1 MQTDWEGGY
10 FPITIHFSEDYP
22 SKPPKCKFP
31 ASFFHPNVY
40 PSGTVCLS
48 ILNEDSV
55 WPSNLSLFFVLQ
67 VFLCH
72 FEIHNTS
79 LGHIFLCTSL
89 KRTNPIVKA
98 LISINLKLFDVLLDL
113 NCLTV
118 VLFPVRTKLQE
129 VHCAW
134 HHVITCESS
143 GLETGNN
150 SETNFGGHPGAPWCS
165 KSSRP
170 STNWSISALYSGCNF
185 CPCWD
190 VGVETGNMHRSPLK
204 HSVLSR
210 TDIVFTSM
218 HWGPPEWAYGHPKQY
233 WGHYFSSERCYLLC
247 MRQVNSLSS
256 VSMPTFLG
264 HSMSSISFCPVI
276 S

>member
-72 FEIHNTS
+72 FEIYNTS

-98 LISINLKLFDVLLDL
+98 LSSINLKLFDVLLDL

-129 VHCAW
+129 VHCA
-134 HHVITCESS
+134 
-143 GLETGNN
+143 
-150 SETNFGGHPGAPWCS
+150 
-165 KSSRP
+165 
-170 STNWSISALYSGCNF
+170 
-185 CPCWD
+185 
-190 VGVETGNMHRSPLK
+190 
-204 HSVLSR
+204 
-210 TDIVFTSM
+210 
-218 HWGPPEWAYGHPKQY
+218 
-233 WGHYFSSERCYLLC
+233 
-247 MRQVNSLSS
+247 
-256 VSMPTFLG
+256 
-264 HSMSSISFCPVI
+264 
-276 S
+276 